1 MSKIA
6 LRNVWFQLHKWIGL
20 LLAILII
27 PLSLSGA
34 VLVWDEAVDHVLNPA
49 RYATTGTTTLDP
61 QRYVAAARG
70 ALNPGERIASL
81 ALPERDGPVQVTAI
95 TPPDPARRGPPL
107 RTTVYLDPPTAK
119 ILAVGTSARG
129 VLRVLHNLHG
139 NLLVPGVGRQIVGW
153 IGVAMLLS
161 SVSGLW
167 LWWPT
172 VGRWAR
178 GLRWRRHR
186 NTDTNL
192 HHLFGFWIALP
203 LFMLSLT
210 GVWIAF
216 PQVFAGIGGGGTGP
230 GARGPG
236 GPGARPLVLE
246 RPSLPLDAVLSRA
259 GSVTPGNIA
268 RVEWPTDRK
277 PEWKVQFAGSTPAA
291 VTVTVAV
298 DDATGRVKPAR
309 PERETLARTMRRLH
323 DGTRMGFAWQ
333 LLVFLG
339 GILPAVL
346 AVTGIIMWWR
356 ARGWKAALKAK
367 QRARVAA

>member
-1 MSKIA
+1 MSRIA

-20 LLAILII
+20 LLAVLII
-27 PLSLSGA
+27 PLSVSGA

-49 RYATTGTTTLDP
+49 RYATTGTTMLDP
-61 QRYVAAARG
+61 QRYVAAAHG
-70 ALNPGERIASL
+70 VLKPGERIASL
-81 ALPERDGPVQVTAI
+81 TLPEGHGPVQVIAI
-95 TPPDPARRGPPL
+95 PPPDPARRGPPQ
-107 RTTVYLDPPTAK
+107 RTTVYLDPPTAR
-119 ILAVGTSARG
+119 ILATGSSASG

-192 HHLFGFWIALP
+192 HHLFGFWFALP
-203 LFMLSLT
+203 LFVLSLT
-210 GVWIAF
+210 GVWISF
-216 PQVFAGIGGGGTGP
+216 PQVFSGGGAP
-230 GARGPG
+230 RGPG
-236 GPGARPLVLE
+236 GPGGPGGRPVALE
-246 RPSLPLDAVLSRA
+246 RPALALDAVLAQA
-259 GSVTPGNIA
+259 GGVVKGTVS

-277 PEWKVQFAGSTPAA
+277 PEWRVQVGEAR
-291 VTVTVAV
+291 TVTV
-298 DDATGRVKPAR
+298 DDVTGRAKPAR

-323 DGTRMGFAWQ
+323 DGTRMGFIWQ

-339 GILPAVL
+339 GVLPAVL

-367 QRARVAA
+367 QRARLAA

>member
-6 LRNVWFQLHKWIGL
+6 LRNVWFQFHKWIGL
-20 LLAILII
+20 LLAVLII

-49 RYATTGTTTLDP
+49 RYATSGSTTIDP
-61 QRYVAAARG
+61 ARYVAAAR
-70 ALNPGERIASL
+70 AAFKPGERIASL
-81 ALPERDGPVQVTAI
+81 ALPEGDGPVQVTAI
-95 TPPDPARRGPPL
+95 TPPDPGRRGPPQ

-119 ILAVGTSARG
+119 ILATGSSARG

-153 IGVAMLLS
+153 IGVAMLVS
-161 SVSGLW
+161 CVSGLW

-203 LFMLSLT
+203 LFVLSLT
-210 GVWIAF
+210 GVWISF
-216 PQVFAGIGGGGTGP
+216 PQVFAGGGAPRGAGGPGGGG
-230 GARGPG
+230 G
-236 GPGARPLVLE
+236 GRPVALE
-246 RPSLPLDAVLSRA
+246 RPTLVLDAVLARA
-259 GSVTPGNIA
+259 GGVAPGAIS
-268 RVEWPTDRK
+268 RVDWPTDRK
-277 PEWKVQFAGSTPAA
+277 PEWKVQLGEAKS
-291 VTVTVAV
+291 VTV
-298 DDATGRVKPAR
+298 DDVTGRARPAR
-309 PERETLARTMRRLH
+309 AERETLARTMRRLH
-323 DGTRMGFAWQ
+323 DGTRMGFVWQ

-356 ARGWKAALKAK
+356 ARGWKAQLKTR
-367 QRARVAA
+367 QRARAVA

>member
-6 LRNVWFQLHKWIGL
+6 LRRAWFQLHKWIGL
-20 LLAILII
+20 LLAVVIV

-34 VLVWDEAVDHVLNPA
+34 VLVWDEAVDRVLNPA
-49 RYATTGTTTLDP
+49 RYAISGTVLLDP
-61 QRYVAAARG
+61 HRYESAARG
-70 ALNPGERIASL
+70 VLEPGERIASI
-81 ALPERDGPVQVTAI
+81 ALPDGAAPVQVTAL
-95 TPPDPARRGPPL
+95 TPPDPSRRGPPA
-107 RTTVYLDPPTAK
+107 RSTVYLDPPTARV
-119 ILAVGTSARG
+119 LGVADTRSG
-129 VLRVLHNLHG
+129 VLRLLHNLHG

-203 LFMLSLT
+203 LFLLSLT

-216 PQVFAGIGGGGTGP
+216 PQMFGGAGGA

-236 GPGARPLVLE
+236 GGGRPLVLD
-246 RPSLPLDAVLSRA
+246 RPALALDTVLERA
-259 GSVTPGNIA
+259 GSVTPGTIT
-268 RVEWPTDRK
+268 RVEWPTDRA
-277 PEWKVQFAGSTPAA
+277 PAWKVQFGGSDA
-291 VTVTVAV
+291 VTV
-298 DDATGRVKPAR
+298 DDRTGRAKAAR
-309 PERETLARTMRRLH
+309 AEREPLARTMRRLH
-323 DGTRMGFAWQ
+323 DGTRMGFVWQ
-333 LLVFLG
+333 LMLFLG

-346 AVTGIIMWWR
+346 AVTGVIMWWR
-356 ARGWKAALKAK
+356 ARGWKAALKAR
-367 QRARVAA
+367 QHARGAA

>member
-1 MSKIA
+1 MSRIA
-6 LRNVWFQLHKWIGL
+6 LRNAWFQVHKWIGL
-20 LLAILII
+20 LLAVLII

-61 QRYVAAARG
+61 QRYVAVARG
-70 ALNPGERIASL
+70 VLKPGERIASL
-81 ALPERDGPVQVTAI
+81 ALPEREGPVQVTAI

-119 ILAVGTSARG
+119 ILAVGSSASG

-203 LFMLSLT
+203 LFVLSLT

-216 PQVFAGIGGGGTGP
+216 PLVFNGGGGG
-230 GARGPG
+230 RGPG
-236 GPGARPLVLE
+236 GGGGRPVALE
-246 RPSLPLDAVLSRA
+246 RPALSLEAVLARA
-259 GSVTPGNIA
+259 GAVEPGRIV
-268 RVEWPTDRK
+268 RIEWPTDRK
-277 PEWKVQFAGSTPAA
+277 PAWQVTFARAPG
-291 VTVTVAV
+291 VAV
-298 DDATGRVKPAR
+298 DDASGMAKIAR
-309 PERETLARTMRRLH
+309 AEPETLARTMRRLH
-323 DGTRMGFAWQ
+323 DGTQMGFVWQ

-339 GILPAVL
+339 GVLPAVL

-356 ARGWKAALKAK
+356 ALGWKAAVKAK
-367 QRARVAA
+367 QRARAAA